1 MLHTE
6 NTLNCAAIEVT
17 IMSIDIDRFEE
28 RSPEELV
35 ELNNPELVLAFL
47 HENRDRAWK
56 ATEIARRTAVNE
68 NSIHPVL
75 SRLEERELVRHKGPY
90 WAITD
95 DEDRLRR
102 AYDLHR
108 ITEHFDERY
117 GEEDRDEWIA
127 ASERAT
133 E

>member
-1 MLHTE
+1 
-6 NTLNCAAIEVT
+6 
-17 IMSIDIDRFEE
+17 MSIDIDRFEE
-28 RSPEELV
+28 RSPEQLSEV
-35 ELNNPELVLAFL
+35 SNPELVLAFL

-108 ITEHFDERY
+108 ITDRFDERF

-127 ASERAT
+127 ASERAP